1 MENKRYFSR
10 IEFEGETVVR
20 YKETNYIADLHDIS
34 LKGALI
40 CFKAEVPIALNEL
53 CHVELTLPSSD
64 IVLTFESEVVHQHEM
79 YAGLKFY
86 SISSE
91 TLTHLRKLIELNIGD
106 HEQATSELAFW
117 LK

>member
-10 IEFEGETVVR
+10 IEFEGKTVVR
-20 YKETNYIADLHDIS
+20 YKETDYIAELHDIS

-64 IVLTFESEVVHQHEM
+64 IVLTFESEIVHRHEM

-91 TLTHLRKLIELNIGD
+91 TLTHLRMLIELNIGD
-106 HEQATSELAFW
+106 HEQTTSELAFW